1 MRLPNGYHAVPAGKL
16 AAVVTSVEMFERPAL
31 RPEPGSPAWL
41 VRKVVAPSTEWY
53 LALYRRVGGESLW
66 TYRLELTEEELRAL
80 LHDPLVEVYTL
91 VHNGTEEG
99 LLELD
104 FRIPEQCELLYFG
117 VSAAV
122 MGRGAARWLMN
133 RALELAWSRPLR
145 RFWLHTCSLDHEAAL
160 QFYIRTGFRPF
171 KREVEVFDDPRGN
184 GLLPV
189 DAARHVPLL

>member
-1 MRLPNGYHAVPAGKL
+1 MKLPDGYHAVPAGKL

-31 RPEPGSPAWL
+31 RPEPASQAWL
-41 VRKVVAPSTEWY
+41 VRKVVAPTSEWY

-66 TYRLELTEEELRAL
+66 TYRLELPEEELRAI

-117 VSAAV
+117 VSPALQ
-122 MGRGAARWLMN
+122 GRGAARWLMN

-145 RFWLHTCSLDHEAAL
+145 RFWLHTCSLDHAAAL

-171 KREVEVFDDPRGN
+171 KREVEIFDDPRAG
-184 GLLPV
+184 GLLPIE
-189 DAARHVPLL
+189 AARHVPLL